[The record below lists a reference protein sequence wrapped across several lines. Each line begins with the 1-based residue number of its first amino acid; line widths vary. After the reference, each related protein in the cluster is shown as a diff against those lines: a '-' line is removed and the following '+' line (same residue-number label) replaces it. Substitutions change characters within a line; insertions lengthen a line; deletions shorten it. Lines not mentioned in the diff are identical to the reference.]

1 MYHWSIVIFE
11 FSWVDRL
18 RNSNNYK
25 IISGFIFWSLKTD
38 WEFSKQILYSLMS
51 VNNHASWQVVETK
64 RKTSRKIISKIIKRE
79 ISCNDWLGTPK
90 FRIQKTW
97 NITMVSTVK
106 VMAKEWDFAIK
117 ILVVSNVPA
126 AIPAGKNKT
135 SNAIKSVKRLL
146 IALKIFEK

>member
-1 MYHWSIVIFE
+1 
-11 FSWVDRL
+11 
-18 RNSNNYK
+18 
-25 IISGFIFWSLKTD
+25 
-38 WEFSKQILYSLMS
+38 
-51 VNNHASWQVVETK
+51 
-64 RKTSRKIISKIIKRE
+64 
-79 ISCNDWLGTPK
+79 
-90 FRIQKTW
+90 
-97 NITMVSTVK
+97 MVSTVK